1 LKEGCSEAK
10 IALPGLRN
18 SEAARLK
25 RCFGPLRKVQRGCAR
40 LCQSALMQR
49 RSLTRLWDELESL
62 QCLRPDLLV
71 SNVAQ
76 CRAGKQHDS
85 LTSFDM
91 RKRYPREREGDPP
104 CQFGRISH
112 SRIWLPIWFACHGLQ
127 LCLMNGMRAVRDSSL
142 EAWKAAAALLYQ
154 SPSQMKGE
162 KTDIERQAVNRS
174 AKPLSYFGSHAV
186 THPIT

>member
-1 LKEGCSEAK
+1 MSYTIFDISG
-10 IALPGLRN
+10 
-18 SEAARLK
+18 
-25 RCFGPLRKVQRGCAR
+25 
-40 LCQSALMQR
+40 
-49 RSLTRLWDELESL
+49 
-62 QCLRPDLLV
+62 PDLLV

-85 LTSFDM
+85 LTSLIT
-91 RKRYPREREGDPP
+91 RKRYPREREGVPA

-112 SRIWLPIWFACHGLQ
+112 SRIWLPIWFALHGLQ
-127 LCLMNGMRAVRDSSL
+127 LYLMNGIRAVRDSSL
-142 EAWKAAAALLYQ
+142 DAWKAAAALLYQ

-174 AKPLSYFGSHAV
+174 ANPLSYFGSHAV